1 MTQIEVI
8 EGEKHE
14 REIFTLE
21 EDVQIWEFLHRF
33 AYDEAEQIAEKFT
46 EPHPNQCRKL
56 WRTFIRETDSR
67 RSVPVLCT
75 RYRKMTKN
83 LHKMPFGTEMKL
95 NLYYSLDIPVPEEFT
110 REAWRFAKI
119 TLNKDSLVEEFE
131 MKTDE
136 EVRRDSEEEYQLMEG
151 LVKKKME
158 KIEKEEC
165 EKLQEQR
172 RQNWR
177 KRKEKKQQEAGATIA
192 EVTVDVLPF
201 PPKKRLSTQMLQ
213 NEVTA
218 PPSKRPRVF
227 YSVEDDVKL
236 WTHLLSKVNSDH
248 ELNPKSAKFWKE
260 FLGANAEKIMER
272 KLAYHYG
279 KMTNN
284 LHKMPFDMRMKTVLY
299 YALHI
304 PVESK
309 FLELLKSKTD
319 VTIDE
324 NGCIVEYNSFELP
337 EEAERIPTTNQRT
350 NEPVDSTFIENCLY
364 YLSAYYINEM
374 LYSFLLI

>member
-1 MTQIEVI
+1 MTQIEII

-14 REIFTLE
+14 REFFTLE

-33 AYDEAEQIAEKFT
+33 AYDETEQIAEKFT
-46 EPHPNQCRKL
+46 GPHPNLGRKI
-56 WRTFIRETDSR
+56 WKMFVRETDSR
-67 RSVPVLCT
+67 RSVSVLCT

-83 LHKMPFGTEMKL
+83 LHGMPFGTEMKL
-95 NLYYSLDIPVPEEFT
+95 NLYYSLDIPVPEEFI

-119 TLNKDSLVEEFE
+119 LLNKDNLVEEFE

-136 EVRRDSEEEYQLMEG
+136 EVRRDSEEEYELMEG
-151 LVKKKME
+151 LVKKRME
-158 KIEKEEC
+158 KIEKEEN

-172 RQNWR
+172 RQYYQ
-177 KRKEKKQQEAGATIA
+177 KKKEKKQQEAAT
-192 EVTVDVLPF
+192 EVTADVLPS
-201 PPKKRLSTQMLQ
+201 PPKKRLSSQMLE

-218 PPSKRPRVF
+218 PPSKRPRVY

-248 ELNPKSAKFWKE
+248 ELNPKSGKFWKE

-279 KMTNN
+279 KMANN

-304 PVESK
+304 PVEK
-309 FLELLKSKTD
+309 RFLEILKSKTD
-319 VTIDE
+319 VTVDE
-324 NGCIVEYNSFELP
+324 NGCIVAYNSFEIA
-337 EEAERIPTTNQRT
+337 EEADYVPTKKPTSRRASRL
-350 NEPVDSTFIENCLY
+350 DIY
-364 YLSAYYINEM
+364 
-374 LYSFLLI
+374 